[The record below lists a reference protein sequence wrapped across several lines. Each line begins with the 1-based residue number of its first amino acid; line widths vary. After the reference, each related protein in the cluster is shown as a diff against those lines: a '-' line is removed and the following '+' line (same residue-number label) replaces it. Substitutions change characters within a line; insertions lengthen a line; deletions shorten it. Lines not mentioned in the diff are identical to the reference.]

1 MSTSEE
7 KKALRTKIRAA
18 RRAMTAGVN
27 LRRSREVVA
36 KLLATAAYA
45 RAHTIFLYASMAG
58 EVQLYELMERALAD
72 GKRVAL
78 PLITGEHA
86 MEAIELTSTADLVE
100 GKYGIKTLPADNA
113 TVIAPE
119 ELDLI
124 IVPGLAFDRAG
135 RRLGMG
141 GGFYDTFM
149 ARSRAVRLALAFDYQ
164 LVGSVPVEERD
175 EMVDSLITE
184 TLSLNFTNKG

>member
-1 MSTSEE
+1 MSEE
-7 KKALRTKIRAA
+7 KQALRTKIRAA

-27 LRRSREVVA
+27 LSLSREIVA
-36 KLLATAAYA
+36 KLIATAAYK
-45 RAHTIFLYASMAG
+45 RAQTIFLYASMAG

-86 MEAIELTSTADLVE
+86 MEAIELKDTADLVE
-100 GKYGIKTLPADNA
+100 GQYGIKTLPAVSA

-149 ARSRAVRLALAFDYQ
+149 ARSRALRLALAFDYQ
-164 LVGSVPVEERD
+164 LVERVPIEERD
-175 EMVDSLITE
+175 ELVDGLITE
-184 TLSLNFTNKG
+184 SYSLDFNNF